1 MLLFQLCCVPHCKHD
16 LPLSPDANATS
27 AMACVVYSK
36 SILTAPYHTST
47 SLSFHISPH
56 RGEGNTFNP
65 SAQSLKL
72 FGMSF
77 KAVLTSWA
85 AAVTNGIRPRPGLG
99 PALGGAWVSLQPNPP
114 TWIIPKPRGRLWL
127 GWRKKNQNGSNVTV
141 LQRQITQGWN
151 PSLSLTDPVHAANKY
166 KYII

>member
-1 MLLFQLCCVPHCKHD
+1 MFHTASVTYPYLLMQMLPVPWLVLFTASPISQLLITQAHLYP
-16 LPLSPDANATS
+16 
-27 AMACVVYSK
+27 
-36 SILTAPYHTST
+36 ST
-47 SLSFHISPH
+47 YPPT
-56 RGEGNTFNP
+56 GERETLFNP